1 MAQNSQLNS
10 KIDPLKSNGY
20 MYWEDISS
28 DEYLIEIEQEDING
42 ILTPIKSF
50 IIKDNWFKLDNDI
63 LDIPNAHITVNSY
76 ENGVI
81 TDHGDAIITV
91 PPWHIDDSLICE
103 VDCNGTNTS
112 YAYKL
117 QIWEKANGVS
127 RMTLNPT
134 YDYFDQAQQTTV
146 PFYQAISAPVWEAM
160 PGTHPYK
167 IITANGPTGLPQ
179 YQYRRIPILASNPNT
194 YFDVMNNPVT
204 SGMLVEKKLDEYS
217 IYQSVSTTA
226 EPSINLCTQQVNTS
240 ATWVDFYNLYH
251 DQSATF
257 PPQYP
262 SFFGIVSEL
271 GCAEATVYGG
281 GSPYT
286 GGSSGNFDDM
296 FDELDILHPCLVD
309 ATSFQETIG
318 CHNDFFNNQ
327 SNIALGVNGVQITP
341 LSNHNQVYEIFLQNN
356 GEITNNINP
365 GDLVTGLYKFTVF
378 TNTGGIYSRYLPII
392 AEQDRPDYTTVEML
406 IVPNPITNSIL
417 NIDIESEYAND
428 AVIHVYTLDGTILNS
443 ASVNLQA
450 GAMHNET
457 MNIPTGISIPQNQ
470 IRILLIL
477 EDGTAL
483 SQTAAF
489 IR

>member
-117 QIWEKANGVS
+117 QIWENANGES
-127 RMTLNPT
+127 SMIANPT
-134 YDYFDQAQQTTV
+134 YDYYDPIEHIYT
-146 PFYQAISAPVWEAM
+146 PYYQAISTPVWESLADN
-160 PGTHPYK
+160 HPYK
-167 IITANGPTGLPQ
+167 ITGQTGTPL
-179 YQYRRIPILASNPNT
+179 YEKETILSNNPNT
-194 YFDVMNNPVT
+194 YFDLMNNVVT
-204 SGMLVEKKLDEYS
+204 SGVLVEKKMDQYS
-217 IYQSVSTTA
+217 VYQSVGTTA
-226 EPSINLCTQQVNTS
+226 EPSYNLCTQQVNTS
-240 ATWVDFYNLYH
+240 ATWVDFFNLYH
-251 DQSATF
+251 NQNHVF

-262 SFFGIVSEL
+262 SYFGTVSEL

-341 LSNHNQVYEIFLQNN
+341 LSNHNQVYEIFLQDN

-378 TNTGGIYSRYLPII
+378 TNTGGIYSRYKTLV
-392 AEQDRPDYTTVEML
+392 AEQDRPDYTTVKML
-406 IVPNPITNSIL
+406 IVPNPITNSVL
-417 NIDIESEYAND
+417 NIDIESEYEND
-428 AVIHVYTLDGTILNS
+428 AVIHVYTLDGTILNTVN
-443 ASVNLQA
+443 VNLQS
-450 GAMHNET
+450 GSTHNET
-457 MNIPTGISIPQNQ
+457 MNIPTGLSIPQNQ